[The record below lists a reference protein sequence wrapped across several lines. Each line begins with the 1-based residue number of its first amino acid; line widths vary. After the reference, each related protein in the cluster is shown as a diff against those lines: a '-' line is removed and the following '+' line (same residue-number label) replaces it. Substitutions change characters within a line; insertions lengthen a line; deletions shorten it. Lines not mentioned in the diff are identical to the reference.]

1 MKPSRK
7 DFEVNY
13 LVELAMEGSI
23 TPEQSQLLNQLIVED
38 AALCRH
44 YCEYVQMTVLIE
56 RLNAKIPATDL
67 FENEMVFD
75 ENLWNQLAL
84 AEQIAPEIEIPA
96 VSKKSQEDEKPAEIK
111 KVHPKVSKF
120 SVFSL
125 VVSSAALLFVI
136 VYTHFVSMRHG
147 IVVATLTDCLN
158 AKWMDDTTPMTKGTR
173 IETGNKRFLL
183 REGYA
188 EMLFDNQARVVLEG
202 PVEFQILAE
211 DRIALNYGKV
221 YVTVPKGAIGFT
233 VNTPSARIIDLG
245 TEFGVQTDT
254 FGDVQMHVI
263 KGKTTLIAGDRSN
276 RINVEVN
283 QGQAK
288 KVSGTTLEVS
298 DIPFKTHLFI
308 RSINSSRNIVWR
320 GQTEL
325 NLADMAGGGNGL
337 GTGRIGV
344 WLNLKTGEEG
354 TDLIVNPQ
362 LQSQFSSEELGNMEK
377 RTTDNRYKK
386 ASQLPYVDGI
396 FSPDGGM
403 GAVQVD
409 SRGDLW
415 SDCPDTSGVYFEDI
429 FNGSHIATSYAHDL
443 ILNNTTYGTQ
453 ERPAIALHSNA
464 GITFDLDAIRAD
476 MPGVKI
482 TRFKSLC
489 GVSQE
494 AGTRTRRMD
503 FYVLVDGK
511 KRFESLN
518 MNADSGPREIAVPLS
533 REDRFLTLVATDG
546 DLNPSCDW
554 GFFAMP
560 RLEIENTQ

>member
-1 MKPSRK
+1 
-7 DFEVNY
+7 
-13 LVELAMEGSI
+13 
-23 TPEQSQLLNQLIVED
+23 
-38 AALCRH
+38 
-44 YCEYVQMTVLIE
+44 
-56 RLNAKIPATDL
+56 
-67 FENEMVFD
+67 
-75 ENLWNQLAL
+75 
-84 AEQIAPEIEIPA
+84 
-96 VSKKSQEDEKPAEIK
+96 
-111 KVHPKVSKF
+111 
-120 SVFSL
+120 
-125 VVSSAALLFVI
+125 
-136 VYTHFVSMRHG
+136 
-147 IVVATLTDCLN
+147 
-158 AKWMDDTTPMTKGTR
+158 
-173 IETGNKRFLL
+173 
-183 REGYA
+183 
-188 EMLFDNQARVVLEG
+188 MLFDNQARVVLEG

-377 RTTDNRYKK
+377 RTTDNR
-386 ASQLPYVDGI
+386 
-396 FSPDGGM
+396 
-403 GAVQVD
+403 
-409 SRGDLW
+409 
-415 SDCPDTSGVYFEDI
+415 
-429 FNGSHIATSYAHDL
+429 
-443 ILNNTTYGTQ
+443 
-453 ERPAIALHSNA
+453 
-464 GITFDLDAIRAD
+464 
-476 MPGVKI
+476 
-482 TRFKSLC
+482 
-489 GVSQE
+489 
-494 AGTRTRRMD
+494 
-503 FYVLVDGK
+503 
-511 KRFESLN
+511 
-518 MNADSGPREIAVPLS
+518 
-533 REDRFLTLVATDG
+533 
-546 DLNPSCDW
+546 
-554 GFFAMP
+554 
-560 RLEIENTQ
+560 